1 MSMRLTPYQQRVIGS
16 LLEKEV
22 TTPDHYP
29 LTLNALTTAVNQK
42 SNREPVYTLTDAD
55 VLDVVNELIDSRL
68 ISPQEG
74 MGSRVCKY
82 QHRFCNTPF
91 GNLTFTEQ
99 EKAIICVLLLRGPQT
114 AGELRTR
121 TQRLCEFA
129 DMQQVEN
136 TLSAMIEAEWIVK
149 LAREPGKRES
159 RYIHLF
165 GESAEASAASEM
177 RPETETP
184 ELSADNAAVP
194 NPSHGMNHMLEARV
208 DALEQEVASL
218 REALNALLSK

>member
-1 MSMRLTPYQQRVIGS
+1 
-16 LLEKEV
+16 
-22 TTPDHYP
+22 
-29 LTLNALTTAVNQK
+29 
-42 SNREPVYTLTDAD
+42 
-55 VLDVVNELIDSRL
+55 
-68 ISPQEG
+68 
-74 MGSRVCKY
+74 
-82 QHRFCNTPF
+82 
-91 GNLTFTEQ
+91 
-99 EKAIICVLLLRGPQT
+99 
-114 AGELRTR
+114 
-121 TQRLCEFA
+121 
-129 DMQQVEN
+129 MQQVEN